1 MEKEK
6 LRAKALKMYAE
17 LMVQKIKE
25 VDASDWKKPWFG
37 TDWFGQAQ
45 NINGRRYNNFN
56 QILLSF
62 ISEEKGYKV
71 PVFLTFNQAK
81 EMGTSVLK
89 GEKGFPVNLYTPI
102 ITDKEGNKIS
112 MDIYSS
118 LTDAEKRHI
127 QLSRILLSIM
137 YSTLNRLTLKRCSLK
152 HGNTC

>member
-6 LRAKALKMYAE
+6 LREKALKMYAE

-25 VDASDWKKPWFG
+25 VDASDWQKPWFG
-37 TDWFGQAQ
+37 TNFSGQAQ

-81 EMGTSVLK
+81 EMGASVLK

-102 ITDKEGNKIS
+102 TAGHLVPADF
-112 MDIYSS
+112 
-118 LTDAEKRHI
+118 
-127 QLSRILLSIM
+127 QLFII
-137 YSTLNRLTLKRCSLK
+137 
-152 HGNTC
+152 